1 MVDPKLLE
9 QLKTASVNER
19 IAVLEMLVQSLKS
32 DIKPSAD
39 TSVETTI
46 ASQRPAFGFM
56 KATGAILGDVAAPV
70 PLQNA
75 WEVLQWNSANFGSSK
90 TPPILMQDKNWSKWA
105 FQKTRSFWGCTLP
118 ISVHTSAMVL
128 LKGKI
133 PR

>member
-1 MVDPKLLE
+1 MTTSNGSLSIKTMVDPKLLE

-56 KATGAILGDVAAPV
+56 KATGAILGDIVAPV
-70 PLQNA
+70 LLQNA
-75 WEVLQWNSANFGSSK
+75 WKVLQ
-90 TPPILMQDKNWSKWA
+90 
-105 FQKTRSFWGCTLP
+105 
-118 ISVHTSAMVL
+118 
-128 LKGKI
+128 
-133 PR
+133 

>member
-32 DIKPSAD
+32 DIKPGAD

-56 KATGAILGDVAAPV
+56 KTTGAILGDVAAPV
-70 PLQNA
+70 LPESA
-75 WEVLQWNSANFGSSK
+75 WELLQ
-90 TPPILMQDKNWSKWA
+90 
-105 FQKTRSFWGCTLP
+105 
-118 ISVHTSAMVL
+118 
-128 LKGKI
+128 
-133 PR
+133 

>member
-32 DIKPSAD
+32 DIKPDAD

-56 KATGAILGDVAAPV
+56 KTTGAILGDVVAPV
-70 PLQNA
+70 LPQNA
-75 WEVLQWNSANFGSSK
+75 WKVLQ
-90 TPPILMQDKNWSKWA
+90 
-105 FQKTRSFWGCTLP
+105 
-118 ISVHTSAMVL
+118 
-128 LKGKI
+128 
-133 PR
+133 